1 MKTYYW
7 LIWGIATILLITVKF
22 LFRNFFTEDNSFILF
37 TVYAIP
43 MWLWIIFLNFRISNN
58 LMNYLKMNY
67 YEKWNELTYIKI
79 LGCNGNNSIAILK
92 FLFSKDYLND
102 PQVKIYKRNYIDFLK
117 FSIRVFFSFI
127 PLFFLMVI
135 F

>member
-7 LIWGIATILLITVKF
+7 LIWGGITTILLITVKF

-67 YEKWNELTYIKI
+67 YEKWNEFTYIKF

-102 PQVKIYKRNYIDFLK
+102 PQVKIYKKIYIDF
-117 FSIRVFFSFI
+117 
-127 PLFFLMVI
+127 
-135 F
+135 

>member
-7 LIWGIATILLITVKF
+7 LIWSITTILLITVKF
-22 LFRNFFTEDNSFILF
+22 LFRDFFTEDNSFILF

-43 MWLWIIFLNFRISNN
+43 TWLWIIFLNFSISHN
-58 LMNYLKMNY
+58 LMNYLKTNHY
-67 YEKWNELTYIKI
+67 AKWNELTYIKI
-79 LGCNGNNSIAILK
+79 LCCNGNNSIATLK

-102 PQVKIYKRNYIDFLK
+102 PQVKIYKRNYINFLK
-117 FSIRVFFSFI
+117 FSITVFIFFI
-127 PLFFLMVI
+127 PLFLFVAV

>member
-7 LIWGIATILLITVKF
+7 LIWGITTILLITVKF

-43 MWLWIIFLNFRISNN
+43 MWFWIIFLNFRISNN
-58 LMNYLKMNY
+58 LMNY

-117 FSIRVFFSFI
+117 FSITVFFSFI

>member
-7 LIWGIATILLITVKF
+7 LIWSITTILLITIKF
-22 LFRNFFTEDNSFILF
+22 LFQNFFTEDNSFILF

-43 MWLWIIFLNFRISNN
+43 TWLWIIFLNFSISHN
-58 LMNYLKMNY
+58 LMNYLKTNHY
-67 YEKWNELTYIKI
+67 AKWNELTYIKI
-79 LGCNGNNSIAILK
+79 LGCNGNNSIATLK

-102 PQVKIYKRNYIDFLK
+102 PQVKIYKRNYINFLK
-117 FSIRVFFSFI
+117 FSIAVFFSFI
-127 PLFFLMVI
+127 PFFFLMVV